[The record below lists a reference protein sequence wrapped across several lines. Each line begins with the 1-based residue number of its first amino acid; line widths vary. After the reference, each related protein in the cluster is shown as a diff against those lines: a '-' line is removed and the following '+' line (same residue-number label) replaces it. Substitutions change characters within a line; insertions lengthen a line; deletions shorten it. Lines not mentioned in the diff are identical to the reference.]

1 MATNGCFGHLGQYD
15 VSEDIH
21 IGFPMYNNMGINT
34 KIKSLAKLTDLAI
47 LAYFQ
52 WPKWPL
58 NGHVGHPGQ
67 PKVSENGP
75 FLFPMFKNMGI
86 DTKIKS
92 LACLEP
98 SKRKCPHDLPIQVT
112 VPPQGPPVVIKGYLK

>member
-1 MATNGCFGHLGQYD
+1 M
-15 VSEDIH
+15 SEDIH

-34 KIKSLAKLTDLAI
+34 KIKSLAKHTDLAI

-112 VPPQGPPVVIKGYLK
+112 VRGVGPKLGPRKKNILEMARN

>member
-1 MATNGCFGHLGQYD
+1 MATNGCFGHSGQYD

-75 FLFPMFKNMGI
+75 FLFPIFKTMGI

-98 SKRKCPHDLPIQVT
+98 SKRKCPHDLPIQVR
-112 VPPQGPPVVIKGYLK
+112 GGGG

>member
-1 MATNGCFGHLGQYD
+1 MATNGCFGHSGQYD

-34 KIKSLAKLTDLAI
+34 KIKSLAKHTDLAI

-92 LACLEP
+92 LAKLTNLAILAYFWWP
-98 SKRKCPHDLPIQVT
+98 RWPLNGHFGH
-112 VPPQGPPVVIKGYLK
+112 QGQPKVS